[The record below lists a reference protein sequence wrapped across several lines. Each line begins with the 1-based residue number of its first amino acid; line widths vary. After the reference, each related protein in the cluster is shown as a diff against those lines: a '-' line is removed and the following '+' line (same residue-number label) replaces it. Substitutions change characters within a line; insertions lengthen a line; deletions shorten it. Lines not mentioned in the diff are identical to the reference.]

1 MFFAS
6 GPLGIAPF
14 SVELPPWRKVVEA
27 TGKFKQEGNVKG
39 VGGAMAQG
47 IGRLSLDGKLKAKPI
62 AVGTSVASVSAVAR
76 VEGPGVVIIESTAA
90 FKQSTKLTLPT
101 VVIAEVQAK
110 FKQTAVA
117 RALAVALGTATV
129 KIKPT
134 GKVNA
139 VPIAIGT
146 SSPSF
151 IGDATWH
158 VSTAASEAPRTAT
171 PETPELQPLMASHE
185 ADQLES
191 ELKALF
197 ADLFKANVRPDERY
211 VNVLGMPQH
220 GVRTLIEQS
229 LAADGLSI
237 YRGADNAAGAGAY
250 LLRAWRARNPKRG
263 LHLLKTYLQ
272 LLWPNVWTA
281 DQMWQGKSEPYP
293 TALVPEDGGDHY
305 LTSRV
310 HVTLPAKVTTGGD
323 VNAIS
328 SGLRASL
335 PARMVMNFAIVSS
348 EEFEVGV
355 ANLFY
360 AGTVAQSYEGT
371 FK

>member
-1 MFFAS
+1 MLGT
-6 GPLGIAPF
+6 GPIGITSFGAI
-14 SVELPPWRKVVEA
+14 LPPWRGIVEA
-27 TGKFKQEGNVKG
+27 TGAIRQRGDVKG
-39 VGGAMAQG
+39 VGGAKAQG
-47 IGRLSLDGKLKAKPI
+47 IGRVSGDGKAKAKPVAIVQTRTEI
-62 AVGTSVASVSAVAR
+62 AAVSR

-90 FKQSTKLTLPT
+90 YRQSAKLRPPSV
-101 VVIAEVQAK
+101 VVIEARTKFTQTGVAE
-110 FKQTAVA
+110 AVG
-117 RALAVALGTATV
+117 V
-129 KIKPT
+129 
-134 GKVNA
+134 
-139 VPIAIGT
+139 AIGT
-146 SSPSF
+146 SAPKVKGRDRVRVAPVAIGMSAPVFEAKVALQVQATASESP
-151 IGDATWH
+151 AL
-158 VSTAASEAPRTAT
+158 AKSEAPMM
-171 PETPELQPLMASHE
+171 LPLIESHE

-197 ADLFKANVRPDERY
+197 LKLFETHIRPDERY
-211 VNVLGMPQH
+211 VNALGMPQH
-220 GVRTLIEQS
+220 GLRDLIEQS

-263 LHLLKTYLQ
+263 LALLHTYLQ

-281 DQMWQGKSEPYP
+281 DQMWQRKDAPYP
-293 TALVPEDGGDHY
+293 SALVPQDGGNHF

-348 EEFEVGV
+348 EEFGLGV
-355 ANLFY
+355 ANLFFG
-360 AGTVAQSYEGT
+360 GTVARSYEGS
-371 FK
+371 FH

>member
-1 MFFAS
+1 MFFAAEPV
-6 GPLGIAPF
+6 GVAPF
-14 SVELPPWRKVVEA
+14 SAILPPWRKVVEA

-39 VGGAMAQG
+39 IGGSMAQG
-47 IGRLSLDGKLKAKPI
+47 VGKFSADVKLKAKPI
-62 AVGTSVASVSAVAR
+62 AISTSVGTFKAVSR

-90 FKQSTKLTLPT
+90 FMQSTKLTLPT

-110 FKQTAVA
+110 FKQTGTVKAIAVA
-117 RALAVALGTATV
+117 YGTASA

-134 GKVNA
+134 GNVKA
-139 VPIAIGT
+139 APIAIGT
-146 SSPSF
+146 SSPTF
-151 IGDATWH
+151 VADATWH
-158 VSTAASEAPRTAT
+158 VSTAASEAPRTASA
-171 PETPELQPLMASHE
+171 EAPELQPLMASHE
-185 ADQLES
+185 ADQLEA

-197 ADLFKANVRPDERY
+197 ANLFKTYIRPDERY

-281 DQMWQGKSEPYP
+281 DQMWQRKDEPYP
-293 TALVPEDGGDHY
+293 TALVPEDGGEHY

-328 SGLRASL
+328 SGLRAAL

-348 EEFEVGV
+348 EEFGVGV